1 MALRT
6 AVLRHLRVPVTGS
19 NQSQIGFLGSIRAF
33 SSHDDHLSKQEVVDR
48 VLDVV
53 KCFPKVDP
61 AKYKSLNHVF
71 VVVGNGIPQVT
82 PDVHFQKDLGL
93 DSLDTVEIVM
103 AIEEEF
109 KLEIPDKE
117 ADKIDSCPL
126 AIEYQ
131 LSLLREGFPLG
142 IIPAFAPSS
151 DKRLGSFSLNSLLLS
166 PSSSNWWLGLVGQF
180 KPKKLFT
187 DIKASISKAEEWDLQ
202 LFKDTTKHI
211 VDKSLYSIGLWT
223 QIALGSSSSL
233 LLSAERL
240 GDKEGLRKKLMFVH
254 PLEKH
259 DLTVEAAW
267 PDLFLDHKGLF
278 WDVPESLNF
287 DLSSLA
293 PETGLQY
300 RFGVHKS
307 KGDPH
312 PVNAAGE
319 SGVGGEAPASLLPG
333 LCAKAAVSY
342 KAKRDLWRPKAEEDN
357 NTEEDDDDDTPVF
370 LPYDIRLKEPH
381 AAVSGI
387 VGSSLAAWITG
398 RGEKRSLI
406 SADVFG
412 SACYTFQKGRF
423 SKLYGDLTRVDA
435 RVDVSSASALAKR
448 IFSAVRRSKGSNKTD
463 DDTLGSPRLS
473 LIFQQQVAGPIVF
486 KVDSQFQVGEG
497 KFGAQM
503 EDLIYSLNYSL
514 RLLESGKVVAWYSPK
529 RKEGMVELRVFE
541 F

>member
-1 MALRT
+1 MA
-6 AVLRHLRVPVTGS
+6 
-19 NQSQIGFLGSIRAF
+19 N
-33 SSHDDHLSKQEVVDR
+33 
-48 VLDVV
+48 
-53 KCFPKVDP
+53 
-61 AKYKSLNHVF
+61 LN
-71 VVVGNGIPQVT
+71 
-82 PDVHFQKDLGL
+82 
-93 DSLDTVEIVM
+93 S
-103 AIEEEF
+103 A
-109 KLEIPDKE
+109 
-117 ADKIDSCPL
+117 IDSVFGDQNLSSPQTL
-126 AIEYQ
+126 EGTARSVPGEPFPVDGARASRSHRIQQ

-187 DIKASISKAEEWDLQ
+187 DIKANISKAEEWDLQ

-211 VDKSLYSIGLWT
+211 VDKSLYSLGLWT

-240 GDKEGLRKKLMFVH
+240 GEKEGLRKKLMFVH
-254 PLEKH
+254 P
-259 DLTVEAAW
+259 VRIY
-267 PDLFLDHKGLF
+267 LFILVNIFIG
-278 WDVPESLNF
+278 
-287 DLSSLA
+287 LSSLA

-312 PVNAAGE
+312 PVNAADE
-319 SGVGGEAPASLLPG
+319 SGCSEVPASLMPG

-342 KAKRDLWRPKAEEDN
+342 KAKRDLWRPKEEEEN
-357 NTEEDDDDDTPVF
+357 NTEDDDDDTPVF
-370 LPYDIRLKEPH
+370 LPYDTRLKEPH

-387 VGSSLAAWITG
+387 VGSSLTAWITG

-406 SADVFG
+406 SADAFG

-463 DDTLGSPRLS
+463 DDTSGSPRLS

-486 KVDSQFQVGEG
+486 KVDSRFQVGEG

-514 RLLESGKVVAWYSPK
+514 RLLESGKVVAWYSPM

>member
-1 MALRT
+1 MANLSSAIDAVFWDHNLSSPQTLEGT
-6 AVLRHLRVPVTGS
+6 ARSVPGEPFPVDGA
-19 NQSQIGFLGSIRAF
+19 RA
-33 SSHDDHLSKQEVVDR
+33 SRSHRIQ
-48 VLDVV
+48 
-53 KCFPKVDP
+53 
-61 AKYKSLNHVF
+61 
-71 VVVGNGIPQVT
+71 
-82 PDVHFQKDLGL
+82 
-93 DSLDTVEIVM
+93 
-103 AIEEEF
+103 
-109 KLEIPDKE
+109 
-117 ADKIDSCPL
+117 
-126 AIEYQ
+126 Q

-142 IIPAFAPSS
+142 VIPAFAPSS
-151 DKRLGSFSLNSLLLS
+151 DKRLGSFSLNSLLLC
-166 PSSSNWWLGLVGQF
+166 PSSSNWWAGLVGQF
-180 KPKKLFT
+180 KPKKLFA
-187 DIKASISKAEEWDLQ
+187 DIKTSISKAEEWDLQ

-211 VDKSLYSIGLWT
+211 VDKSLYSVGLWT

-240 GDKEGLRKKLMFVH
+240 GDKEGIRKKLMFVH

-267 PDLFLDHKGLF
+267 PDLFLDHKGRF

-287 DLSSLA
+287 DISSLA
-293 PETGLQY
+293 PETTGLHY
-300 RFGVHKS
+300 RFAVHKS
-307 KGDPH
+307 KGH
-312 PVNAAGE
+312 PQQVNAAETNGD
-319 SGVGGEAPASLLPG
+319 APPASLFPG

-342 KAKRDLWRPKAEEDN
+342 KANRDFWRPKEKDDNAKEE
-357 NTEEDDDDDTPVF
+357 EEDDDDDESPVF

-387 VGSSLAAWITG
+387 VGSTLAAWITG
-398 RGEKRSLI
+398 RDTKRRSPI
-406 SADVFG
+406 TADAFG
-412 SACYTFQKGRF
+412 SACCTFQKGRF

-448 IFSAVRRSKGSNKTD
+448 IFHAIKRSSGSNKTD
-463 DDTLGSPRLS
+463 DDASGSPRLS

-486 KVDSQFQVGEG
+486 KVDSQFEIGAG
-497 KFGAQM
+497 KYGAQM

>member
-1 MALRT
+1 MA
-6 AVLRHLRVPVTGS
+6 
-19 NQSQIGFLGSIRAF
+19 N
-33 SSHDDHLSKQEVVDR
+33 
-48 VLDVV
+48 
-53 KCFPKVDP
+53 
-61 AKYKSLNHVF
+61 LN
-71 VVVGNGIPQVT
+71 
-82 PDVHFQKDLGL
+82 
-93 DSLDTVEIVM
+93 S
-103 AIEEEF
+103 A
-109 KLEIPDKE
+109 
-117 ADKIDSCPL
+117 IDSVFWDHNLSSPQTL
-126 AIEYQ
+126 EGTARSVPGEPFPVDGARASRSHRIQQ

-142 IIPAFAPSS
+142 VIPSFAPSS

-166 PSSSNWWLGLVGQF
+166 PSSSNWWAGLVGQF

-187 DIKASISKAEEWDLQ
+187 DIKAKISKAEEWDLQ
-202 LFKDTTKHI
+202 LFKDTTKLI
-211 VDKSLYSIGLWT
+211 VDKSLYSVGLWT
-223 QIALGSSSSL
+223 QIAIGSSSSL

-240 GDKEGLRKKLMFVH
+240 GDKNGIRKKLMFVH

-267 PDLFLDHKGLF
+267 PDLFLDHKGRF

-287 DLSSLA
+287 DVSSLA
-293 PETGLQY
+293 PETTGLHY

-307 KGDPH
+307 KGDPQQ
-312 PVNAAGE
+312 VNAAE
-319 SGVGGEAPASLLPG
+319 SSGDAPASLMPG

-342 KAKRDLWRPKAEEDN
+342 KAKRDLWRPKETE
-357 NTEEDDDDDTPVF
+357 EEDDDDSPVF
-370 LPYDIRLKEPH
+370 LPYDLRLKEPH

-398 RGEKRSLI
+398 RDVLANGKKRSLI

-412 SACYTFQKGRF
+412 SACYTFQRGRF

-448 IFSAVRRSKGSNKTD
+448 IFHAIRRSSGSNKTD
-463 DDTLGSPRLS
+463 DASGSPRLN

-486 KVDSQFQVGEG
+486 KVDSQFQVGAGG
-497 KFGAQM
+497 KYGAQM

>member
-1 MALRT
+1 MA
-6 AVLRHLRVPVTGS
+6 
-19 NQSQIGFLGSIRAF
+19 N
-33 SSHDDHLSKQEVVDR
+33 
-48 VLDVV
+48 
-53 KCFPKVDP
+53 
-61 AKYKSLNHVF
+61 LN
-71 VVVGNGIPQVT
+71 
-82 PDVHFQKDLGL
+82 
-93 DSLDTVEIVM
+93 S
-103 AIEEEF
+103 A
-109 KLEIPDKE
+109 
-117 ADKIDSCPL
+117 IDSVFWDQNLSSPQTL
-126 AIEYQ
+126 QGTARSVPGEPFPVDGARASRSHRIQQ

-142 IIPAFAPSS
+142 VIPAFGPSS

-166 PSSSNWWLGLVGQF
+166 PSSSNWWAGLVGQF
-180 KPKKLFT
+180 KPKKLFA
-187 DIKASISKAEEWDLQ
+187 DIKTSISKAEEWDLQ
-202 LFKDTTKHI
+202 LFKNTTKHI
-211 VDKSLYSIGLWT
+211 VDKSLYSVGLWT

-240 GDKEGLRKKLMFVH
+240 GDKDGIRKKLMFVH

-267 PDLFLDHKGLF
+267 PDLFLDHKGRF

-287 DLSSLA
+287 DVSSLA
-293 PETGLQY
+293 PETTGLHY

-307 KGDPH
+307 KGDPQQ
-312 PVNAAGE
+312 VNAAE
-319 SGVGGEAPASLLPG
+319 SSGGDAPPASLMPG

-342 KAKRDLWRPKAEEDN
+342 KANRVLWRPKEKEEE
-357 NTEEDDDDDTPVF
+357 EEDDDVDSPVF
-370 LPYDIRLKEPH
+370 LPYDLRLKEPH

-398 RGEKRSLI
+398 RDIIMKRSPI

-412 SACYTFQKGRF
+412 SACCTFQKGRF

-448 IFSAVRRSKGSNKTD
+448 IFHAIRRSSGSEKTD
-463 DDTLGSPRLS
+463 DDATSASSPRLN

-486 KVDSQFQVGEG
+486 KVDSQFEVGAG
-497 KFGAQM
+497 KFGAEM
-503 EDLIYSLNYSL
+503 EDLVYSLNYSL

>member
-1 MALRT
+1 MANL
-6 AVLRHLRVPVTGS
+6 
-19 NQSQIGFLGSIRAF
+19 
-33 SSHDDHLSKQEVVDR
+33 SS
-48 VLDVV
+48 
-53 KCFPKVDP
+53 
-61 AKYKSLNHVF
+61 A
-71 VVVGNGIPQVT
+71 
-82 PDVHFQKDLGL
+82 
-93 DSLDTVEIVM
+93 
-103 AIEEEF
+103 
-109 KLEIPDKE
+109 
-117 ADKIDSCPL
+117 IDSVFWDQNLSSPQTL
-126 AIEYQ
+126 EGTARSVPGEPFPVDGARASRSHRIQQ

-142 IIPAFAPSS
+142 TIPAFAPSS

-211 VDKSLYSIGLWT
+211 VDKSLYSLGLWT

-342 KAKRDLWRPKAEEDN
+342 KAKRDLWRPKEEEDN

-448 IFSAVRRSKGSNKTD
+448 IFSAVRRFKGSNKTD

>member
-1 MALRT
+1 MA
-6 AVLRHLRVPVTGS
+6 
-19 NQSQIGFLGSIRAF
+19 N
-33 SSHDDHLSKQEVVDR
+33 
-48 VLDVV
+48 
-53 KCFPKVDP
+53 
-61 AKYKSLNHVF
+61 LN
-71 VVVGNGIPQVT
+71 
-82 PDVHFQKDLGL
+82 
-93 DSLDTVEIVM
+93 S
-103 AIEEEF
+103 A
-109 KLEIPDKE
+109 
-117 ADKIDSCPL
+117 IDSVFWDQNVSSPQTL
-126 AIEYQ
+126 EGTARSVPGEPFPVDGARASRSHRIQQ

-180 KPKKLFT
+180 KPKKLFA
-187 DIKASISKAEEWDLQ
+187 DIKANISKAEEWDLQ
-202 LFKDTTKHI
+202 LFKNTTKHI

-233 LLSAERL
+233 LLSAERH
-240 GDKEGLRKKLMFVH
+240 GDKDGLRKKLIFVH

-267 PDLFLDHKGLF
+267 PDLFLDHKGRF

-287 DLSSLA
+287 DVSSLA
-293 PETGLQY
+293 PESGLHY

-307 KGDPH
+307 KGNPH

-319 SGVGGEAPASLLPG
+319 SYDGGDAPASLMPG

-342 KAKRDLWRPKAEEDN
+342 KAKRNLWRPKKEEDN
-357 NTEEDDDDDTPVF
+357 TEEDDDTPVF

-398 RGEKRSLI
+398 RGMLVNGKKRSLI

-423 SKLYGDLTRVDA
+423 SKLYGDLTRIDA

-448 IFSAVRRSKGSNKTD
+448 IFNAVRRSSGSNKT
-463 DDTLGSPRLS
+463 DDTLGSPRLN

-486 KVDSQFQVGEG
+486 KVDSQFQVGAG
-497 KFGAQM
+497 NYGAQM

>member
-1 MALRT
+1 MANL
-6 AVLRHLRVPVTGS
+6 
-19 NQSQIGFLGSIRAF
+19 
-33 SSHDDHLSKQEVVDR
+33 SS
-48 VLDVV
+48 
-53 KCFPKVDP
+53 
-61 AKYKSLNHVF
+61 A
-71 VVVGNGIPQVT
+71 
-82 PDVHFQKDLGL
+82 
-93 DSLDTVEIVM
+93 
-103 AIEEEF
+103 
-109 KLEIPDKE
+109 
-117 ADKIDSCPL
+117 IDSVFWDHNLSSPQTL
-126 AIEYQ
+126 EGTARSVPGEPFPVDGARASRSHRIQQ

-142 IIPAFAPSS
+142 VIPAFSPSS

-166 PSSSNWWLGLVGQF
+166 PSSSNWWAGLVGQF
-180 KPKKLFT
+180 KPKKLFA
-187 DIKASISKAEEWDLQ
+187 DIKTSISKAEEWDLQ

-211 VDKSLYSIGLWT
+211 VDKSLYSVGLWT

-233 LLSAERL
+233 LLNAERL
-240 GDKEGLRKKLMFVH
+240 GDKKGIRKKLMFVH

-267 PDLFLDHKGLF
+267 PDLFLDHKGRF

-287 DLSSLA
+287 DVSSLA
-293 PETGLQY
+293 PETTGLQY

-307 KGDPH
+307 KGDPQQ
-312 PVNAAGE
+312 VNAAE
-319 SGVGGEAPASLLPG
+319 TSGDDAPASLFPG

-342 KAKRDLWRPKAEEDN
+342 KASRDLWRPKERDDDTKEEE
-357 NTEEDDDDDTPVF
+357 EEDDDDDSPVF

-387 VGSSLAAWITG
+387 VGSTLAAWITG
-398 RGEKRSLI
+398 REDTKRSPI
-406 SADVFG
+406 SADAFG
-412 SACYTFQKGRF
+412 SACCTFQKGRF

-448 IFSAVRRSKGSNKTD
+448 IFHAIRRSSGSNKTD
-463 DDTLGSPRLS
+463 DDASGSPRLS

-486 KVDSQFQVGEG
+486 KVDSQFEVGAG
-497 KFGAQM
+497 KYGAQM

>member
-1 MALRT
+1 MA
-6 AVLRHLRVPVTGS
+6 
-19 NQSQIGFLGSIRAF
+19 N
-33 SSHDDHLSKQEVVDR
+33 
-48 VLDVV
+48 
-53 KCFPKVDP
+53 
-61 AKYKSLNHVF
+61 LN
-71 VVVGNGIPQVT
+71 
-82 PDVHFQKDLGL
+82 
-93 DSLDTVEIVM
+93 S
-103 AIEEEF
+103 A
-109 KLEIPDKE
+109 
-117 ADKIDSCPL
+117 IDSVFWDQNLSSPQTL
-126 AIEYQ
+126 EGTARSVPGEPFPVDGARASRSHRIQQ

-151 DKRLGSFSLNSLLLS
+151 DKRLCSFSLNSLLLS

-187 DIKASISKAEEWDLQ
+187 DIKANISKAEEWDLQ

-211 VDKSLYSIGLWT
+211 VDKSLYSLGLWT

-240 GDKEGLRKKLMFVH
+240 GEKEGLRKKLMNIFI
-254 PLEKH
+254 
-259 DLTVEAAW
+259 
-267 PDLFLDHKGLF
+267 G
-278 WDVPESLNF
+278 
-287 DLSSLA
+287 LSSLA

-312 PVNAAGE
+312 PVNAADE
-319 SGVGGEAPASLLPG
+319 SGCSEVPASLMPG

-342 KAKRDLWRPKAEEDN
+342 KAKRDLWRPKEEEEN
-357 NTEEDDDDDTPVF
+357 NTEDDDDDTPVF
-370 LPYDIRLKEPH
+370 LPYDTRLKEPH

-387 VGSSLAAWITG
+387 VGSSLTAWITG

-406 SADVFG
+406 SADAFG

-463 DDTLGSPRLS
+463 DDTSGSPRLS
-473 LIFQQQVAGPIVF
+473 LIFQQQVLLISFLSNFDVKNVTYKQCYKFAGCSLAGPIVF
-486 KVDSQFQVGEG
+486 KVDSRFQVGEG

-514 RLLESGKVVAWYSPK
+514 RLLESGKVVAWYSPM

>member
-1 MALRT
+1 MA
-6 AVLRHLRVPVTGS
+6 
-19 NQSQIGFLGSIRAF
+19 N
-33 SSHDDHLSKQEVVDR
+33 
-48 VLDVV
+48 
-53 KCFPKVDP
+53 
-61 AKYKSLNHVF
+61 LN
-71 VVVGNGIPQVT
+71 
-82 PDVHFQKDLGL
+82 
-93 DSLDTVEIVM
+93 S
-103 AIEEEF
+103 A
-109 KLEIPDKE
+109 
-117 ADKIDSCPL
+117 IDSAFWDHNLSSPQTL
-126 AIEYQ
+126 EGTARSVPGEPFPVDGARASRSHRIQQ

-142 IIPAFAPSS
+142 VIPAFAPSS
-151 DKRLGSFSLNSLLLS
+151 DKRLGSFSLNSLLLC
-166 PSSSNWWLGLVGQF
+166 PSSSNWWAGLVGQF

-187 DIKASISKAEEWDLQ
+187 DIKARISKAEEWDLQ
-202 LFKDTTKHI
+202 LFKNTTKHI
-211 VDKSLYSIGLWT
+211 VDKSLYSVGLWT

-240 GDKEGLRKKLMFVH
+240 GDKNGIRKKLMFVH

-267 PDLFLDHKGLF
+267 PDLFLDHKGRF

-287 DLSSLA
+287 DVSSLA
-293 PETGLQY
+293 PETTGLHY

-307 KGDPH
+307 KGDPQH
-312 PVNAAGE
+312 LNATAE
-319 SGVGGEAPASLLPG
+319 SSGDDAPASLMPG

-342 KAKRDLWRPKAEEDN
+342 KAKRDLWKPKEKEEED
-357 NTEEDDDDDTPVF
+357 EDDDSPVF
-370 LPYDIRLKEPH
+370 LPYDLRLKEPH

-398 RGEKRSLI
+398 RDMKKRSPI
-406 SADVFG
+406 SADAFG
-412 SACYTFQKGRF
+412 SACYTFQRGRF

-448 IFSAVRRSKGSNKTD
+448 IFHAIRRSSGSNETVED
-463 DDTLGSPRLS
+463 ASSAGSPRLN

-486 KVDSQFQVGEG
+486 KVDSQFQIGAG
-497 KFGAQM
+497 KHGAQM